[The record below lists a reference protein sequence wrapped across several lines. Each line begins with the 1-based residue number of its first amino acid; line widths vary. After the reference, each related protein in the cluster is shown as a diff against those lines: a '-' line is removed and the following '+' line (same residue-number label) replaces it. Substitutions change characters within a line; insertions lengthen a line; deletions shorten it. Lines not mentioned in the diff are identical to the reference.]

1 MKLIFEKSVP
11 GRGLDLL
18 PQCDVPEAA
27 PLQHPRTTP
36 LDLPQVDENTL
47 TRHYTALARRVH
59 GVNDGFY
66 PLGSC
71 TMKYNPKINED
82 MAALPG
88 FTDIHPLQPVSTT
101 QGCLEVLHQ
110 AETMLCEVTGMD
122 RMSFQPAAGAHGEFT
137 GLLLIKAY
145 HHSRG
150 DTGRT
155 KILVPDSA
163 HGTNPASAV
172 MAGFTVVN
180 IPSGPDGCVDVEA
193 LRAAAGSDTAGLMLT
208 NPNTVG
214 IFDKNILEITRIVH
228 EAGGQCYYD
237 GANLNAV
244 MGVVRP
250 GDMGFDVIHLNL
262 HKTFSTP
269 HGGGGPGSGPVGC
282 KAHLA
287 QFLPGPVAEPDGD
300 SWKLAA
306 PAASIG
312 RVRGFQGNFLVVV
325 RALTYLLT
333 LGREGIPQAAK
344 HAVLNANYLMHL
356 LRDTYDM
363 ACEGPCMH
371 EFVMDLSRLHR
382 ETGVSALDIAK
393 GLLDCGIHP
402 PTMYFPL
409 IVHEALMLEPTET
422 ESMETL
428 EEAADAFRHLARMAR
443 ENPEVLHSA
452 PVTTP
457 VGRLDEVGAARHPVL
472 RWQPEPA

>member
-1 MKLIFEKSVP
+1 MKLLFEKSVP
-11 GRGLDLL
+11 GRGLSLL
-18 PQCDVPEAA
+18 PACDVPEAA
-27 PLQHPRTTP
+27 PLRRARKAP
-36 LDLPQVDENTL
+36 LDLPQLSENEL
-47 TRHYTALARRVH
+47 TRHYTALAKHVH

-88 FTDIHPLQPVSTT
+88 FTEIHPLQPAHTV
-101 QGCLEVLHQ
+101 QGCLEVLRE
-110 AETMLCEVTGMD
+110 AETALCEITGMD
-122 RMSFQPAAGAHGEFT
+122 HMTFQPAAGAHGEFT

-145 HHSRG
+145 HASRG
-150 DTGRT
+150 DLGRT
-155 KILVPDSA
+155 KIIVPDSA

-193 LRAAAGSDTAGLMLT
+193 LQAAVGPDTAGLMLT

-214 IFDKNILEITRIVH
+214 IFDRNILEITRIVH

-287 QFLPGPVAEPDGD
+287 QFLPGPVVQEGANGLELSMP
-300 SWKLAA
+300 
-306 PAASIG
+306 PASIG

-325 RALTYLLT
+325 RALSYLKT
-333 LGREGIPQAAK
+333 LGRHGIPEAAK

-356 LRDTYDM
+356 LAQDYDM
-363 ACEGPCMH
+363 AYPGPCMH
-371 EFVMDLSRLHR
+371 EFVMDLSRLHK

-422 ESMETL
+422 ESKETL
-428 EEAADAFRHLARMAR
+428 DEAAEAFRMLAHRAA
-443 ENPEVLHSA
+443 EDPGALHAA
-452 PVTTP
+452 PTATP

-472 RWQPEPA
+472 RWNP